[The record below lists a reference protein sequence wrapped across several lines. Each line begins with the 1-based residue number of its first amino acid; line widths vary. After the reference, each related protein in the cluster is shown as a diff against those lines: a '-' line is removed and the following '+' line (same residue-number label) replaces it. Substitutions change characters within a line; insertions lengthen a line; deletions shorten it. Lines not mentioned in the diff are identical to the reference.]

1 MALGGGIFTT
11 QNKKLPGSYINFIS
25 TARATATVS
34 DRGVAAIGLPLD
46 WGADNEVMTV
56 TNGDFEKYS
65 MKLFGYDYSNEK
77 LKGLRDLFRNIRL
90 LYVYKLNSATTG
102 IAANTYA
109 TAKHAGSR
117 GNSIQ
122 IKIAKNVDDD
132 TKWDVTTFFDGVS
145 VDVQTTAATKTD
157 DLKPNDYVNWK
168 SDVALQ
174 AEAGLA
180 MTGGVSAA
188 VTALG
193 HQNCIEALEPYSFN
207 AIGVVSDE
215 RETSAAKVN
224 SLYANFAKR
233 MRDQMGVKFQAV
245 MFRNAADYEGVVN
258 VKNTVTDE
266 GWSAASLVYWVLG
279 IVAGTPIN
287 ESALNDRY
295 DGEFTVDVNYTQE
308 QLEACIDAGEFTLHR
323 VGDEIRVLNDQNSLV
338 STTLTKGDVFKE
350 NQTIRVIDAIAN
362 DIAALFNRKYLG
374 QIPNNQAG
382 RISLWADVVQHHKQL
397 EEMGAIENFDEEL
410 VTVEQGNSK
419 RAVVVNDVVTVVNAM
434 AQLYMTCVI
443 D

>member
-1 MALGGGIFTT
+1 MALGGGIFTV

-25 TARATATVS
+25 VARATATVS

-56 TNGDFEKYS
+56 TNWDFEKYS
-65 MKLFGYDYSNEK
+65 MKLFGYDYANEK
-77 LKGLRDLFRNIRL
+77 LKGLRDLFRNIRI
-90 LYVYKLNSATTG
+90 LYVYKLNSSTEG
-102 IAANTYA
+102 IAANKYA
-109 TAKHAGSR
+109 TAKYAGSR
-117 GNSIQ
+117 GNSIK
-122 IKIAKNVDDD
+122 IKIAKNVDNS
-132 TKWDVTTFFDGVS
+132 TKWDVTTYFDGVS
-145 VDVQTTAATKTD
+145 VDMQTVAKGD
-157 DLKPNDYVNWK
+157 DLKANDYVTWK
-168 SDVALQ
+168 SGITLE
-174 AEAGLA
+174 AEAGLI
-180 MTGGVSAA
+180 MSGGESAA
-188 VTALG
+188 VTALN
-193 HQNCIEALEPYSFN
+193 HQKCIEALEPYSFN
-207 AIGVVSDE
+207 AIGVISDE
-215 RETSAAKVN
+215 REPSATKVN
-224 SLYANFAKR
+224 SLYANFVKR

-258 VKNTVTDE
+258 VKNLVTDE

-308 QLEACIDAGEFTLHR
+308 QLEACIDNGEFTLHR

-350 NQTIRVIDAIAN
+350 NQTIRVIDSIAN
-362 DIAALFNRKYLG
+362 DIAAVFNKKYLG

-382 RISLWADVVQHHKQL
+382 RISLWADIVQHHKLL

-410 VTVEQGNSK
+410 VTVEQGLTK